1 MWQQAQLGQRQKNTD
16 IMQPLS
22 SSSQKDIL
30 LHTDAKLQF
39 VSPTVADAAMMAE
52 FYQQN
57 KLHFQPFEPAR
68 PADFYS
74 IAALQQRLAE
84 QQQLQQQRQCYA
96 LIARTEQQ
104 VLAQATLSNIIY
116 GPFCA
121 GYLGF
126 GVAKVAEGQGIMTQ
140 LCQQL
145 IAYAFDELQLNR
157 IMANYL
163 PANQRSAKLLQRL
176 GFEVEGR
183 ARHYLQI
190 DGQWQDHILTALL
203 HPKYGARDT
212 D

>member
-1 MWQQAQLGQRQKNTD
+1 MLLNTVTK
-16 IMQPLS
+16 M
-22 SSSQKDIL
+22 
-30 LHTDAKLQF
+30 QF
-39 VSPTVADAAMMAE
+39 VSPTVADATMLAE
-52 FYQQN
+52 FYRQN
-57 KLHFQPFEPAR
+57 KLHFQPFEPVR
-68 PADFYS
+68 PADYYS
-74 IAALQQRLAE
+74 VAALQQRLAV

-126 GVAKVAEGQGIMTQ
+126 GVAKAVEGQGIMTQ

-163 PANQRSAKLLQRL
+163 PSNQRSASLLQRL

-190 DGQWQDHILTALL
+190 NGQWQDHILTALL
-203 HPKYGARDT
+203 HPKYDRNPVVAAVS
-212 D
+212 